1 MRKYQ
6 YKESRNFARL
16 LGMVDA
22 LQVRQECAARAFKRP
37 VMLLK
42 YKVRFYWMMLK
53 LRRSLKRGRQI
64 DFHSESDYL
73 KLKSMWQSILKRTY
87 EPRYLVR

>member
-37 VMLLK
+37 IMLLK
-42 YKVRFYWMMLK
+42 FKVRFYGMMFK
-53 LRRSLKRGRQI
+53 LRLSLERGRRI

-73 KLKSMWQSILKRTY
+73 KLRGMWRNILKRTY
-87 EPRYLVR
+87 EPKY